1 MNPLEQMLER
11 PRRADALVAAWVILW
26 VGMGIWTAVT
36 VHGLKQ
42 VADTSIQA
50 GDAVGQAGQV
60 LSLLGAV
67 PVVGGQLAAQA
78 DQIRTLG
85 DSARKSGEESKSS
98 IDRLTFLLGF
108 SIAIVPSVPLLVFY
122 IPARLAARRPEDGPS
137 PRAP

>member
-1 MNPLEQMLER
+1 MNPLEQMLEK
-11 PRRADALVAAWVILW
+11 PRLADTLVAAWVIFW
-26 VGMGIWTAVT
+26 VAMGIWTAVT

-42 VADTSIQA
+42 VADTSIRA

-67 PVVGGQLAAQA
+67 PIVGGELSAQA
-78 DQIRTLG
+78 DQIRALG
-85 DSARKSGEESKSS
+85 DSARESGEKGKSS
-98 IDRLTFLLGF
+98 VDRLTFLLGF

-122 IPARLAARRPEDGPS
+122 IPARLASRRREDGAS